1 MRLIKNVGSSYLY
14 KTGVTT
20 YEIHSNDDIIN
31 AISLIGINLKQPRK
45 HYKKSKNK
53 KYKGGNITSEY
64 HSTSDDTHDSDSND
78 IHELEDNAVED
89 NYEIIQGGNNNIDK
103 NIIKKS
109 FTANSVTTFKHFIST
124 KEIKKGADYNTT
136 LLFLENIGIQ
146 LLYFIHNNKSIPFFS
161 LEDIAV
167 VDEKYFLF
175 LNNDKLFQID
185 DQNKLITIDSV
196 IEYNITSSFIPP
208 ELKDMSV
215 IPFKIYYTSAYCSLA
230 MLSIFLF
237 LAIDIDGTEEQFENI
252 SYPFIYTQLYF
263 CLKRCIQNIPQN
275 RSLIYV

>member
-20 YEIHSNDDIIN
+20 YEIHSNNDIIN

-53 KYKGGNITSEY
+53 KHKGGNNTSEY
-64 HSTSDDTHDSDSND
+64 HSTSDDTHDSDDND
-78 IHELEDNAVED
+78 IHELEDNTEED

-196 IEYNITSSFIPP
+196 IEYNIISSFIPP

-275 RSLIYV
+275 RFLIYV